1 MPSSGLH
8 TCTHTHHTSHIN
20 YSFLVFHDP
29 PLCQRIGVKTF
40 LKALTYQGFFFS
52 FGMHLEVV
60 GRFFLNKEGDGKVIG
75 AIASLFSIALVNG
88 VLCKMLSSLAPAL
101 PRR

>member
-1 MPSSGLH
+1 
-8 TCTHTHHTSHIN
+8 
-20 YSFLVFHDP
+20 
-29 PLCQRIGVKTF
+29 
-40 LKALTYQGFFFS
+40 
-52 FGMHLEVV
+52 MHLEVV

-75 AIASLFSIALVNG
+75 AIASLFSIALVKG